1 MRLYYKDMEENKK
14 EAAADDEIFAAYNKS
29 NTDTAAPDEHEP
41 EPAPE
46 STESAGNDETAENA
60 EPVAPQK
67 KKKRGIERH
76 LYPCPHCGEQI
87 LDHFTECPKCGGE
100 VKPRGYHV
108 DEEKRKKVVRV
119 FQIAGVIL
127 SVGLVALLVILAQFK

>member
-1 MRLYYKDMEENKK
+1 MEDNKK
-14 EAAADDEIFAAYNKS
+14 QTATDDEIFAAYN
-29 NTDTAAPDEHEP
+29 TANAETSDEQEAEPDN
-41 EPAPE
+41 A
-46 STESAGNDETAENA
+46 ESAESVENTENAETAETA
-60 EPVAPQK
+60 SPKK

-127 SVGLVALLVILAQFK
+127 SVGLVALLVILAQIK